1 MSLTAYHA
9 KLFAHELTKR
19 SSSDNVDKLASALS
33 DAQVDLNPHQIEAA
47 LFAFRSPLS
56 KGAILA
62 DEVGLGKTIEA
73 GILLAQ
79 HWAER
84 VAAKLECPD
93 VRKVELSVVVV
104 RWECGNRRSL
114 AISKGCGKRG
124 RRDSFIVRLP
134 RFPSARH
141 FHRRFLL
148 AANSRCIPD
157 HKPCDRVSCNRF
169 FRCWSAPSEHT

>member
-1 MSLTAYHA
+1 MRFSVPKLCPKSRSALNLVHGEYCEPMSLTAYHA

-19 SSSDNVDKLASALS
+19 SSSDDVDKLASALS

-79 HWAER
+79 RRTRYSIISR
-84 VAAKLECPD
+84 VVTAPTTAKNGSM
-93 VRKVELSVVVV
+93 LST
-104 RWECGNRRSL
+104 NR
-114 AISKGCGKRG
+114 AWQA
-124 RRDSFIVRLP
+124 P
-134 RFPSARH
+134 
-141 FHRRFLL
+141 
-148 AANSRCIPD
+148 SRCT
-157 HKPCDRVSCNRF
+157 RS
-169 FRCWSAPSEHT
+169 SSG